1 MLHIKYNFIFFLFI
15 VNHLIYGQNNHFIK
29 IKDNKFYLAEKIFY
43 SLGTNAYFLHSL
55 SCKDDTSS
63 IKEFFEYAKSL
74 NMNTI
79 RIWAFS
85 EGERK
90 NIFTLHY
97 GPYNY
102 NEESFIKLDYVL
114 YTGSKYNIKFILT
127 LCNNWDD
134 FGGIKQYLNWFA
146 SRENKSVIEEQRINV
161 IRSQINENNIF
172 DYNKFDNISH
182 DDFFLKDTIKNWYKA
197 YVKYLLNRKNFY
209 TGLEYKNDNSIM
221 AFELINE
228 PESSDKTGKIIYKWL
243 SEMSKFF
250 KSIDT
255 NHLLTTGE
263 TGFDVN
269 NFGYGKYPEWLLDGS
284 KGISFKLNSSVK
296 YIDYTTAHLYSDVW
310 NNLSGSEWIYDH
322 KIISDNYN
330 KPFLLSE
337 FGSKQNRRLYFS
349 SWLTTIKKIR
359 AGGALLWQMVPQS
372 FAYDDGYSL
381 KVGINSEELNLIR
394 YYFSMIQQEDKEDLL
409 ASVEN
414 SIYPNPSSSEIYLNI
429 NMESN
434 SEVEY
439 EVYDLLGRICLNEKR
454 VMNRGNNVVLV
465 NVRNYSSGV
474 YFLKIMYE
482 REVIIK
488 KFVVIK

>member
-1 MLHIKYNFIFFLFI
+1 M
-15 VNHLIYGQNNHFIK
+15 
-29 IKDNKFYLAEKIFY
+29 
-43 SLGTNAYFLHSL
+43 
-55 SCKDDTSS
+55 
-63 IKEFFEYAKSL
+63 
-74 NMNTI
+74 
-79 RIWAFS
+79 
-85 EGERK
+85 
-90 NIFTLHY
+90 
-97 GPYNY
+97 
-102 NEESFIKLDYVL
+102 
-114 YTGSKYNIKFILT
+114 
-127 LCNNWDD
+127 
-134 FGGIKQYLNWFA
+134 
-146 SRENKSVIEEQRINV
+146 
-161 IRSQINENNIF
+161 IRSQINKNNIF
-172 DYNKFDNISH
+172 DYNISDNIFH

-209 TGLEYKNDNSIM
+209 TGLEYKNDTSIM

-228 PESSDKTGKIIYKWL
+228 PESSDKTGNIIYKWL
-243 SEMSKFF
+243 IEMSAFF

-284 KGISFKLNSSVK
+284 KGISYKMNSSIRF
-296 YIDYTTAHLYSDVW
+296 IDYTTAHLYSDVW

-349 SWLTTIKKIR
+349 SWLTAIKKTR

-372 FAYDDGYSL
+372 FVYDDGYAL
-381 KVGINSEELNLIR
+381 KIGINSEELNLIR
-394 YYFSMIQQEDKEDLL
+394 YYFSFIQQEDKEELL
-409 ASVEN
+409 ANGEN
-414 SIYPNPSSSEIYLNI
+414 NIYPNPSSSEIYLNI

-482 REVIIK
+482 RKVIIK